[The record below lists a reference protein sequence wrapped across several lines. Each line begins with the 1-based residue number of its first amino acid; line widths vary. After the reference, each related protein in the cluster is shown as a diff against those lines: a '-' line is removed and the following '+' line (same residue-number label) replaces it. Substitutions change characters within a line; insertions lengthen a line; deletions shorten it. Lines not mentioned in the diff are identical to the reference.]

1 MAKREAKKR
10 RKQEDDPVSRLAFV
24 LLRYFRGWW
33 DKIKLVEAGGFLSS
47 QVTMW
52 DHGDRPVPW
61 HALQR
66 TADVTG
72 FPRYLLRAMLR
83 VLRSF
88 LLAAQGKSR
97 PRRAL
102 AEVSVV
108 ELFPLA
114 VSALDLIL
122 EPLDQQPVPE
132 DSADALLERLKKR
145 TERQRWLL
153 VESVPEFR
161 QRALVPKLLEES
173 HRLAP
178 NHSRESLEWEKLAA
192 RLAELVPSPENAPPR
207 SSPAARER
215 TPPPSPADTVIP
227 VTPPPR
233 APRRGE
239 PAARRGA
246 LL

>member
-1 MAKREAKKR
+1 MAKEEAKKR

-33 DKIKLVEAGGFLSS
+33 DKVKLVAAGGFLRS

-66 TADVTG
+66 TADATG
-72 FPRYLLRAMLR
+72 FPRYLLRPVLR

-88 LLAAQGKSR
+88 LLAAKGKSR

-102 AEVSVV
+102 AEVSVA

-114 VSALDLIL
+114 VSVLDLIL
-122 EPLDQQPVPE
+122 DPLDGPPAAEVQEAAE
-132 DSADALLERLKKR
+132 DLFERLKKR

-153 VESVPEFR
+153 VENVPEFR
-161 QRALVPKLLEES
+161 LITLAPKLVEES
-173 HRLAP
+173 LRLAP
-178 NHSRESLEWEKLAA
+178 DHPRESLAWAKLAA
-192 RLAELVPSPENAPPR
+192 RLDELAGGAGLKLEAAPDSR
-207 SSPAARER
+207 
-215 TPPPSPADTVIP
+215 
-227 VTPPPR
+227 
-233 APRRGE
+233 
-239 PAARRGA
+239 
-246 LL
+246 

>member
-1 MAKREAKKR
+1 MVKK

-33 DKIKLVEAGGFLSS
+33 DKVKLVAAGGFLSS

-66 TADVTG
+66 TADATG
-72 FPRYLLRAMLR
+72 FPRYLLRPVLR

-88 LLAAQGKSR
+88 LLAAKGKSR

-102 AEVSVV
+102 AEVSVA

-122 EPLDQQPVPE
+122 EPLDAPPE
-132 DSADALLERLKKR
+132 ADETADDLFERLKKR

-161 QRALVPKLLEES
+161 QTTLVPKLVEES
-173 HRLAP
+173 LRLAP
-178 NHSRESLEWEKLAA
+178 DHPRESQAWAKLAA
-192 RLAELVPSPENAPPR
+192 RLAELAGGTTAP
-207 SSPAARER
+207 
-215 TPPPSPADTVIP
+215 
-227 VTPPPR
+227 
-233 APRRGE
+233 
-239 PAARRGA
+239 
-246 LL
+246 L

>member
-1 MAKREAKKR
+1 MGKRGAKKS

-33 DKIKLVEAGGFLSS
+33 EKVKLVTAGGFLSS

-88 LLAAQGKSR
+88 LLAAQGRSR

-122 EPLDQQPVPE
+122 EPLDQQPVPPVPE
-132 DSADALLERLKKR
+132 AGPDALLERLKKR

-161 QRALVPKLLEES
+161 QRALVPKLVEES
-173 HRLAP
+173 LRLAP
-178 NHSRESLEWEKLAA
+178 NHPRESLVWAKLAV
-192 RLAELVPSPENAPPR
+192 RLAELVPSPENAPSSILPR
-207 SSPAARER
+207 CA
-215 TPPPSPADTVIP
+215 
-227 VTPPPR
+227 
-233 APRRGE
+233 GE
-239 PAARRGA
+239 DATAQPC
-246 LL
+246 